1 MTTQFPLA
9 QNVAN
14 VGALTGTVPVSE
26 EHMIRARDAE
36 LCVQTFGSP
45 GDPAILLIHG
55 ASASMLGWEASLC
68 ELLAARGRFVIRYDN
83 RDTGRSTAYPPHAPG
98 YSVATMVEDAIA
110 VLDHHSIGRS
120 HIVGRS
126 MAGTIALALGLY
138 HRDRVRTLSFVATSP
153 GGDDLPPMTDEF
165 LQAVSGQPDFSD
177 PQSVED
183 HVVSVLRAYAG
194 RSPYF
199 DAAAVR
205 ALVREDLMR
214 TRNVESMLT
223 NHFEI
228 AFDAPA
234 EGGPRDLAV
243 PCLVVHGEIDPV
255 FPLAHGVA
263 FRDAIPD
270 AELLVLPRTGHL
282 LPEAMWPIFVDRL
295 IQHTSRG

>member
-1 MTTQFPLA
+1 MTIESLSP
-9 QNVAN
+9 NVAN
-14 VGALTGTVPVSE
+14 AGATSAPVPVSE
-26 EHMIRARDAE
+26 EHMIHTGDAE
-36 LCVQTFGSP
+36 LCVQTFGNP

-55 ASASMLGWEASLC
+55 ACASMLAWEASLC
-68 ELLAARGRFVIRYDN
+68 ERLAARGRFVIRYDN

-98 YSVATMVEDAIA
+98 YSLATMVEDAIA

-126 MAGTIALALGLY
+126 MAGAIALALGLE
-138 HRDRVRTLSFVATSP
+138 HRDRVLTLTFVATTP

-165 LQAVSGQPDFSD
+165 LQAASGQPDFSD

-183 HVVSVLRAYAG
+183 HIVSVLRAYAG

-205 ALVREDLMR
+205 ALVREDMRR
-214 TRNVESMLT
+214 TRNIESMLT

-234 EGGPRDLAV
+234 EGGPGDLTV

-263 FRDAIPD
+263 LRDAIPD
-270 AELLVLPRTGHL
+270 AKLLVLPRTGHL
-282 LPEAMWPIFVDRL
+282 LPEPMWTTFVDRL